1 MSLRTLLLR
10 NLLRQSRITNF
21 APVVLQNK
29 SYSRN
34 EKYNWNSKRN
44 TAITLLASVVVGSAI
59 KDDQK
64 ENTKSDIVEAGEKR
78 PDLPTYRAEEVS
90 KHDSKKSFWVI
101 YRHGVYDVTSFL
113 PTHPGGEQILNAG
126 GLSIEPFWNVYGM
139 HKTKEIYEI
148 LESYRIGNL
157 HDDDVADHSDD
168 ELWAKEPFRD
178 KRLIVK
184 TAKPFNAE
192 IPPKLQVEHFNTPNE
207 LFYVRQHMPVPDINE
222 NEHKLTVTIVGKNT
236 TVKEFTM
243 KDLDKFK
250 PVTLNA
256 ALMCA
261 GNRRSEMN
269 KVKPVKGLSWTTGA
283 ISNAEWRGVALR
295 DLLAHCGLDPDH
307 LDDLDGKHVILTG
320 ADTDATGAQFSTSL
334 PLRQALDTV
343 LLATRMNGEPLPP
356 DHGRPLRAVVPCA
369 PAVRSVKWLQSITIS
384 TEESSSHW
392 HLKDYRAFNPSK
404 TWETADFST
413 APPVYSLPV
422 TSAIC
427 DPEDGDTVQVKNGH
441 IEVKGYAYSGGGA
454 KVLRVDVSAD
464 GGRSWREARLRTDAA
479 PPARHY
485 AWALW
490 AVEVPARGDRQM
502 EIWVKATDSNF
513 NTQPEKFEDI
523 WNIRG
528 ILGNAYHKI
537 KINLKY

>member
-1 MSLRTLLLR
+1 MSLRTLLFR
-10 NLLRQSRITNF
+10 NLLRQNKVTNF
-21 APVVLQNK
+21 TPIVLQAK

-34 EKYNWNSKRN
+34 ERHKWNPKRD
-44 TAITLLASVVVGSAI
+44 TAITLLASIAVSSAVN
-59 KDDQK
+59 DDQK
-64 ENTKSDIVEAGEKR
+64 KTKKQDIVEAGDKR
-78 PDLPTYRAEEVS
+78 PDLPTFRAEEVS
-90 KHDSKKSFWVI
+90 KHDTKKSFWVI

-113 PTHPGGEQILNAG
+113 PSHPGGEQIMNAG

-139 HKTKEIYEI
+139 HKTKEIFEI

-168 ELWAKEPFRD
+168 ELWAKEPYRD

-192 IPPKLQVEHFNTPNE
+192 VPPKVQIEQFNTPNE
-207 LFYVRQHMPVPDINE
+207 VFYVRQHMPVPDIDVK
-222 NEHKLTVTIVGKNT
+222 EHKLTVTIVGKNT
-236 TVKEFTM
+236 KVKEFTLE
-243 KDLDKFK
+243 DLKKFK
-250 PVTLNA
+250 PVSINA

-269 KVKPVKGLSWTTGA
+269 KQVKPVKGLSWTTGA
-283 ISNAEWRGVALR
+283 ISNAEWSGVLLR
-295 DLLAHCGLDPDH
+295 DVLMHCGLD
-307 LDDLDGKHVILTG
+307 LNDLEGKHVILTG
-320 ADTDATGAQFSTSL
+320 ADTDATGVQFSTSL
-334 PLRQALDTV
+334 PLQQALGSV
-343 LLATRMNGEPLPP
+343 LLATHMNGDPLPP
-356 DHGRPLRAVVPCA
+356 DHGRPLRAVVPGA

-392 HLKDYRAFNPSK
+392 HLKDYRSFNPST

-427 DPEDGDTVQVKNGH
+427 DPEDGETVKVKNGH

-464 GGRSWREARLRTDAA
+464 GGRSWREARLRSHPS
-479 PPARHY
+479 PPNQHY
-485 AWALW
+485 SWTLW
-490 AVEVPARGDRQM
+490 TIDLPTRGDKQM
-502 EIWVKATDSNF
+502 ELWVKATDSNF
-513 NTQPEKFEDI
+513 NTQPEKFDDI

-528 ILGNAYHKI
+528 ILSNAYHKI